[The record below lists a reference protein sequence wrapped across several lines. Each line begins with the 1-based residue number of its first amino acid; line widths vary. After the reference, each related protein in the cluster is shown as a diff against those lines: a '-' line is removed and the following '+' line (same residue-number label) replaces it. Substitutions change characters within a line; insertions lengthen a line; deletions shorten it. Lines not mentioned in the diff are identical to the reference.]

1 MTKRPLGAAAARQP
15 GVEDRLRQIL
25 APLFI
30 EQVGDRGEIEDVISD
45 GDAGAPQDPGAELAR
60 LREAARAEG
69 YAEGLASAREEG
81 EQAAARLRQLAESYS
96 ATLDNFDFRLADMV
110 LELAL
115 DVARQIVAGELA
127 ARPER
132 ILDVVNLA
140 LKQMAETSREARLL
154 LHPDDAALV
163 RPHLD
168 QVLDKNRLRVVE
180 DTRIVRGGCLIETAQ
195 GDLDATLPARWR
207 QVVQVLGSN
216 KAWIE

>member
-1 MTKRPLGAAAARQP
+1 MK
-15 GVEDRLRQIL
+15 
-25 APLFI
+25 
-30 EQVGDRGEIEDVISD
+30 
-45 GDAGAPQDPGAELAR
+45 
-60 LREAARAEG
+60 
-69 YAEGLASAREEG
+69 
-81 EQAAARLRQLAESYS
+81 QLAESFS
-96 ATLDNFDFRLADMV
+96 ATLDNLDFRLADMV

-115 DVARQIVAGELA
+115 DVARQVVAGELA

-154 LHPDDAALV
+154 LNPDDAVLV

-168 QVLDKNRLRVVE
+168 QVLDKNRLRIVE
-180 DTRIVRGGCLIETAQ
+180 DARIVRGGCLIETTQ

-216 KAWIE
+216 RNWID

>member
-1 MTKRPLGAAAARQP
+1 MSTRGDTTAFEQWEVVELAMSASGAAPA
-15 GVEDRLRQIL
+15 EDT
-25 APLFI
+25 
-30 EQVGDRGEIEDVISD
+30 
-45 GDAGAPQDPGAELAR
+45 GAEVAR

-69 YAEGLASAREEG
+69 YAEGLAAAREEG
-81 EQAAARLRQLAESYS
+81 ERTCAHMKQLVESFS
-96 ATLDNFDFRLADMV
+96 TTLDNLDFRLADMV

-115 DVARQIVAGELA
+115 DVARQVVAGELA

-154 LHPDDAALV
+154 LNPEDAVLV

-168 QVLDKNRLRVVE
+168 QVLDKNRLRIVE
-180 DTRIVRGGCLIETAQ
+180 DVRIVRGGCLIETAQ

>member
-1 MTKRPLGAAAARQP
+1 MSTDNDTTAFEQWEVVELAASA
-15 GVEDRLRQIL
+15 
-25 APLFI
+25 
-30 EQVGDRGEIEDVISD
+30 GEEETSAV
-45 GDAGAPQDPGAELAR
+45 DAEAELAR

-69 YAEGLASAREEG
+69 YAEGLAAGRVEG
-81 EQAAARLRQLAESYS
+81 EQACGRIKQLAESFGN
-96 ATLDNFDFRLADMV
+96 TLDNLDFRLADMV

-115 DVARQIVAGELA
+115 DVARQVVAGELA

-154 LHPDDAALV
+154 LNPEDAVLV

-168 QVLDKNRLRVVE
+168 QVLDKNRLRIVE
-180 DTRIVRGGCLIETAQ
+180 DVRIVRGGCLIETSQ

-216 KAWIE
+216 QNWIE

>member
-1 MTKRPLGAAAARQP
+1 MSTDDNTTAFEQWEV
-15 GVEDRLRQIL
+15 VEL
-25 APLFI
+25 ASSASRMVTPA
-30 EQVGDRGEIEDVISD
+30 ED
-45 GDAGAPQDPGAELAR
+45 AETELAR

-69 YAEGLASAREEG
+69 YAEGVAAGRVEG
-81 EQAAARLRQLAESYS
+81 EQACGRMKQMVESFS
-96 ATLDNFDFRLADMV
+96 TTLDNLDFRLADMV

-115 DVARQIVAGELA
+115 DVARQVVAGELA

-140 LKQMAETSREARLL
+140 LKEMAETSREARLL
-154 LHPDDAALV
+154 LNPDDAALV

-168 QVLDKNRLRVVE
+168 QVLDKNRLRIVE
-180 DTRIVRGGCLIETAQ
+180 DVRIARGGCLIETAQ

-216 KAWIE
+216 KNWIE

>member
-1 MTKRPLGAAAARQP
+1 MSTRGDTTAFEQWEVVELAASA
-15 GVEDRLRQIL
+15 GEDPVR
-25 APLFI
+25 
-30 EQVGDRGEIEDVISD
+30 EDP
-45 GDAGAPQDPGAELAR
+45 AAELAR

-69 YAEGLASAREEG
+69 YAEGLAAGRTDG
-81 EQAAARLRQLAESYS
+81 EQACARMKQLAESFS
-96 ATLDNFDFRLADMV
+96 TTLDNLDFRLADMV
-110 LELAL
+110 LELSL
-115 DVARQIVAGELA
+115 DVARQVIAGELA

-154 LHPDDAALV
+154 LNPDDAVLV

-168 QVLDKNRLRVVE
+168 QVLDKNRLRIVE
-180 DTRIVRGGCLIETAQ
+180 DTRIVRGGCLIETGQ

-216 KAWIE
+216 KNWID

>member
-1 MTKRPLGAAAARQP
+1 MSTDKDTTAFEQWEVVELAASAS
-15 GVEDRLRQIL
+15 G
-25 APLFI
+25 
-30 EQVGDRGEIEDVISD
+30 
-45 GDAGAPQDPGAELAR
+45 GDASSDSGAELAR

-69 YAEGLASAREEG
+69 YAAGL
-81 EQAAARLRQLAESYS
+81 AAAREAGEQTCAHMKQLAESFS
-96 ATLDNFDFRLADMV
+96 STLDNLDFRLADMV

-115 DVARQIVAGELA
+115 DVARQVVAGELA

-140 LKQMAETSREARLL
+140 LKQMAETNREARLL
-154 LHPDDAALV
+154 LNPEDAALV

-168 QVLDKNRLRVVE
+168 KVLDKNRLRVVE
-180 DTRIVRGGCLIETAQ
+180 DSRIVRGGCLIETGQ

-216 KAWIE
+216 KNWID

>member
-1 MTKRPLGAAAARQP
+1 MSTHDDPTANDATAFEQWEVVELAASAGDAAAA
-15 GVEDRLRQIL
+15 VED
-25 APLFI
+25 
-30 EQVGDRGEIEDVISD
+30 
-45 GDAGAPQDPGAELAR
+45 AEAERAR

-69 YAEGLASAREEG
+69 YADGLAAGRVEG
-81 EQAAARLRQLAESYS
+81 EQACGRMKQLAESFGN
-96 ATLDNFDFRLADMV
+96 TLDNFDFRLADMV

-115 DVARQIVAGELA
+115 DVARQVVAGELA

-154 LHPDDAALV
+154 LNPDDAALV

-168 QVLDKNRLRVVE
+168 QVLDKNRLRIVE
-180 DTRIVRGGCLIETAQ
+180 DVRIVRGGCLIETGQ

-216 KAWIE
+216 QNWLE

>member
-1 MTKRPLGAAAARQP
+1 MSTDDTTPDVPTA
-15 GVEDRLRQIL
+15 
-25 APLFI
+25 F
-30 EQVGDRGEIEDVISD
+30 EQWEVV
-45 GDAGAPQDPGAELAR
+45 ELATSAAPDAPPPVDPETEMAT

-69 YAEGLASAREEG
+69 YAEGMATGRAEG
-81 EQAAARLRQLAESYS
+81 ERACGRMKQLAESFS
-96 ATLDNFDFRLADMV
+96 ATLDNLDFRLADMV

-115 DVARQIVAGELA
+115 DVARQVVAGELA

-132 ILDVVNLA
+132 ILDVVNMA

-154 LHPDDAALV
+154 LNPDDAALV

-168 QVLDKNRLRVVE
+168 QVLDKNRLRIVE
-180 DTRIVRGGCLIETAQ
+180 DVRIVRGGCLVETAQ

-216 KAWIE
+216 LNWIE

>member
-1 MTKRPLGAAAARQP
+1 MSTNDDTIAFEHWEVVELATSAGGQTPPVEEAA
-15 GVEDRLRQIL
+15 
-25 APLFI
+25 
-30 EQVGDRGEIEDVISD
+30 
-45 GDAGAPQDPGAELAR
+45 AELAR

-69 YAEGLASAREEG
+69 YAEGLATGRVEG
-81 EQAAARLRQLAESYS
+81 EQACGRMKQLVESFGS
-96 ATLDNFDFRLADMV
+96 TLDNFDFRLADMV

-115 DVARQIVAGELA
+115 DVARQVVAGELA

-154 LHPDDAALV
+154 LNPDDAALV

-168 QVLDKNRLRVVE
+168 QVLDKNRLRIVE
-180 DTRIVRGGCLIETAQ
+180 DARIERGGCLIETGQ

-216 KAWIE
+216 LNWIE

>member
-1 MTKRPLGAAAARQP
+1 MSTHDNTTAFEQWEVVELAASASRVATP
-15 GVEDRLRQIL
+15 AED
-25 APLFI
+25 A
-30 EQVGDRGEIEDVISD
+30 ET
-45 GDAGAPQDPGAELAR
+45 ELAR

-69 YAEGLASAREEG
+69 YAEGVAAGRVEG
-81 EQAAARLRQLAESYS
+81 EQACGRMKQLVESFS
-96 ATLDNFDFRLADMV
+96 TTLDNFDFRLADMV

-115 DVARQIVAGELA
+115 DVARQVVAGELT

-140 LKQMAETSREARLL
+140 LKEMAETSREARLL
-154 LHPDDAALV
+154 LNPDDAALV

-168 QVLDKNRLRVVE
+168 QVLDKNRLRIVE
-180 DTRIVRGGCLIETAQ
+180 DVRIARGGCLIETAQ

>member
-1 MTKRPLGAAAARQP
+1 MSHDNAPTNDPTAFEQWEVVELAATGTPPPA
-15 GVEDRLRQIL
+15 L
-25 APLFI
+25 
-30 EQVGDRGEIEDVISD
+30 
-45 GDAGAPQDPGAELAR
+45 DAEAELAS

-69 YAEGLASAREEG
+69 YAAGLAAGRASA
-81 EQAAARLRQLAESYS
+81 EQTGARIRQLAESFGN
-96 ATLDNFDFRLADMV
+96 TLDNLDFRLADMV
-110 LELAL
+110 LELSL
-115 DVARQIVAGELA
+115 DVARQVVAGELA

-154 LHPDDAALV
+154 LNPDDAVLV

-168 QVLDKNRLRVVE
+168 QVLDKNRLRIVE
-180 DTRIVRGGCLIETAQ
+180 DVRIVRGGCLIETGQ

-216 KAWIE
+216 LNWLE

>member
-1 MTKRPLGAAAARQP
+1 MSTDDTKPKTPTAFEQWEVVELAASAR
-15 GVEDRLRQIL
+15 
-25 APLFI
+25 
-30 EQVGDRGEIEDVISD
+30 
-45 GDAGAPQDPGAELAR
+45 GDAPAEVDLEAELAA

-69 YAEGLASAREEG
+69 YAEGLAAGRVEG
-81 EQAAARLRQLAESYS
+81 EQACGRMKQLAESYS
-96 ATLDNFDFRLADMV
+96 STLDNLDFRLADMV

-115 DVARQIVAGELA
+115 DVARQVVAGELA

-132 ILDVVNLA
+132 ILDVVNMA

-168 QVLDKNRLRVVE
+168 QVLDKNRLRIVE
-180 DTRIVRGGCLIETAQ
+180 DVRIVRGGCLIETAQ

-216 KAWIE
+216 LNWIE

>member
-1 MTKRPLGAAAARQP
+1 MSSHDDPTAFEQWEVVELAAST
-15 GVEDRLRQIL
+15 
-25 APLFI
+25 
-30 EQVGDRGEIEDVISD
+30 GEPVTSTV
-45 GDAGAPQDPGAELAR
+45 DAEAELAS

-69 YAEGLASAREEG
+69 YTEGLAAGRVEG
-81 EQAAARLRQLAESYS
+81 EQACGRMKQLAEEFS
-96 ATLDNFDFRLADMV
+96 ATLDNLDFRLADMV

-115 DVARQIVAGELA
+115 DVARQVVAGELA
-127 ARPER
+127 VRPER

-154 LHPDDAALV
+154 LNPDDAALV

-168 QVLDKNRLRVVE
+168 QVLDKNRLRIVE
-180 DTRIVRGGCLIETAQ
+180 DLRIERGGCLIETAH

-216 KAWIE
+216 ESWID

>member
-1 MTKRPLGAAAARQP
+1 MSTDDNTTAFEQWEVVELAASASRVATP
-15 GVEDRLRQIL
+15 AED
-25 APLFI
+25 A
-30 EQVGDRGEIEDVISD
+30 ET
-45 GDAGAPQDPGAELAR
+45 ELAR

-69 YAEGLASAREEG
+69 YAEGVAAGRVEG
-81 EQAAARLRQLAESYS
+81 EQACGRMKQMVESFS
-96 ATLDNFDFRLADMV
+96 TTLDNLDFRLADMV

-115 DVARQIVAGELA
+115 DVARQVVAGELT

-140 LKQMAETSREARLL
+140 LKEMAETSREARLL
-154 LHPDDAALV
+154 LNPDDAALV

-168 QVLDKNRLRVVE
+168 QVLDKNRLRIVE
-180 DTRIVRGGCLIETAQ
+180 DVRIARGGCLIETAQ

-216 KAWIE
+216 KNWID